1 MKLVNFALSFGMIFL
16 GFYILAIG
24 KDFLLPLVIAI
35 VFWYLS
41 LTLAS
46 GYEKIKI
53 KSFQMPHWGALLL
66 SLITFFFFFWF
77 IYSLIMT
84 NTAGL
89 MRDSFKYQDKF
100 FSLVASIDAWLSNLY
115 DLLNIEVADPPTLKS
130 LIGDVNIPGLL
141 SSMGTILLGLIKVIA
156 SYMGMILIYLIFLF
170 LEHRTFDKKIAALT
184 ASKKGRK
191 DAMELIEE
199 IGKDINLYLTIKTLA
214 SFGTAMISYFVL
226 QIIGVDFAA
235 FWALL
240 IFLLNYIPTVGSII
254 AVVFPFLFAFIQF
267 DTVYPAF
274 IVGILLVGIQFV
286 MGNVVEPKM
295 QGQSLNLSPLVIVLS
310 LVFWGKIW
318 GIAGAFL
325 CVPIMVIINI
335 ILSRFPTTRPI
346 AILLSANGKIL
357 SAGSKQKLSKMKTPA

>member
-1 MKLVNFALSFGMIFL
+1 M
-16 GFYILAIG
+16 
-24 KDFLLPLVIAI
+24 
-35 VFWYLS
+35 
-41 LTLAS
+41 
-46 GYEKIKI
+46 
-53 KSFQMPHWGALLL
+53 
-66 SLITFFFFFWF
+66 
-77 IYSLIMT
+77 
-84 NTAGL
+84 
-89 MRDSFKYQDKF
+89 
-100 FSLVASIDAWLSNLY
+100 
-115 DLLNIEVADPPTLKS
+115 
-130 LIGDVNIPGLL
+130 
-141 SSMGTILLGLIKVIA
+141 
-156 SYMGMILIYLIFLF
+156 
-170 LEHRTFDKKIAALT
+170 
-184 ASKKGRK
+184 
-191 DAMELIEE
+191 
-199 IGKDINLYLTIKTLA
+199 NLYLTIKTLA